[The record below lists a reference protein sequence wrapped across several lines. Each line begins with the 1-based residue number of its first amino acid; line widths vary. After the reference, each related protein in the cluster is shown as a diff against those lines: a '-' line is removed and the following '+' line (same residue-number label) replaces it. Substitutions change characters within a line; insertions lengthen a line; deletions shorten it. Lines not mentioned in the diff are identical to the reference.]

1 MTQEDLMAQPLQG
14 DRPALLQ
21 SLHWLGHDTFRID
34 GPATIY
40 IDPWRLPPGS
50 PPADVI
56 LVSHHHHDHCSPED
70 VESIRRE
77 GTIVVANATAAGKL
91 RSPVR
96 VMQPGKS
103 LTLRSA
109 SHPEEGIPKGIE
121 VAGVTVEAVPAYNVD
136 KKFHPRDEGHIGF
149 IIHLG
154 GERLYFAGDT
164 DLIPEMTGLACDV
177 ALLPV
182 SGVYTMTAE
191 EAARAAGV
199 IRPRVAVPM
208 HYGAGVAG
216 SDDDAKTFRE
226 QCPVPVEIL
235 KMEGLPP
242 NG

>member
-1 MTQEDLMAQPLQG
+1 MAQNRGPTPAG
-14 DRPALLQ
+14 VPPALLKD
-21 SLHWLGHDTFRID
+21 LHWLGHDTFRID
-34 GPATIY
+34 RPATIY
-40 IDPWRLPPGS
+40 IDPWRLPAGS
-50 PPADVI
+50 RPAELI

-70 VESIRRE
+70 VESIRHA
-77 GTIVVANATAAGKL
+77 GTIVVANASAAAKL

-96 VMQPGKS
+96 VLQPGKS
-103 LTLRSA
+103 IELRL
-109 SHPEEGIPKGIE
+109 PEGGEGA
-121 VAGVTVEAVPAYNVD
+121 VVTIEAVPAYNVD
-136 KKFHPRDEGHIGF
+136 KKFHPRDEAHLGF
-149 IIHLG
+149 ILHLM

-191 EAARAAGV
+191 EAVRAAAA

-216 SDDDAKTFRE
+216 SEQDAETFRAKA
-226 QCPVPVEIL
+226 PVPVVIL
-235 KMEGLPP
+235 KMEGTPA

>member
-1 MTQEDLMAQPLQG
+1 MTQDRGARPG
-14 DRPALLQ
+14 DRPALLEH
-21 SLHWLGHDTFRID
+21 LHWLGHDTFRID
-34 GPATIY
+34 LPVTIY
-40 IDPWRLPPGS
+40 LDPWRLPPGS
-50 PPADVI
+50 KPADLI

-77 GTIVVANATAAGKL
+77 ATIVVANATAAGKL

-96 VMQPGKS
+96 VLEPGKS
-103 LTLRSA
+103 MVFR
-109 SHPEEGIPKGIE
+109 IPGGIE
-121 VAGVTVEAVPAYNVD
+121 AAGVTVEAVPAYNLD
-136 KKFHPRDEGHIGF
+136 KKYHPRDEGHIGF
-149 IIHLG
+149 IVHLG
-154 GERLYFAGDT
+154 SERLYFAGDT

-216 SDDDAKTFRE
+216 SDEDAETFRK
-226 QCPVPVEIL
+226 QCPVPVVIL

-242 NG
+242 D